1 MRDDKITAYAG
12 AVAFAIGIAL
22 PLLLAVPLG
31 WLWLWERGWTLYY
44 IGAALGISA
53 IAFGVRLW
61 VTRRLRRELADGA
74 AAADPSAVLRAPREQ
89 AAKQAV
95 EAIAAKVEPGKLA
108 SRDAILAL
116 GVETVEAVA
125 RQMHPG
131 EQDPVWKFTV
141 PEALVLVE
149 RVSQRLRPLFVES
162 IPLGDRLTIGQVI
175 KLYGWRGYI
184 DVAEKAYDIWRLVRL
199 VNPVAAATSEIRE
212 RLNKAAFEG
221 IREEAAKRLAAAF
234 VREVG
239 EAAIELYS
247 GRLRLVGEEL
257 AARVSAETKA
267 DREEGAKAVAEPL
280 RLLVAG
286 QTSAGKSSLVNA
298 LAAEVKAA
306 VDALPATRTF
316 AGYEISRAGL
326 PPVMVVDSPGLMT
339 AQDRGPLAQEA
350 DDCDLL
356 LWVVAAN
363 RADREADR
371 AGIAAIRATFA
382 ERPHRRAPPIVVVL
396 THIDRLRPLSEWS
409 PPYDVADPKTP
420 KARAIRDAMEAVA
433 GDLGVPLS
441 HVVPV
446 CLAAGA
452 VPVNIDL
459 VWARV
464 MEELP
469 AAKSAQLL
477 RLIEDA
483 APKLDW
489 KRLAG
494 QAAGAGRLI
503 MGAWTRGKG
512 PKAG

>member
-1 MRDDKITAYAG
+1 MRNDTITTYAG
-12 AVAFAIGIAL
+12 WVAIAVGVVL

-31 WLWLWERGWTLYY
+31 WLWLWERGYTLHY
-44 IGAALGISA
+44 IGAALAISL
-53 IAFGVRLW
+53 IAFAVRLW
-61 VTRRLRRELADGA
+61 VMGRLQRELAERTT
-74 AAADPSAVLRAPREQ
+74 AADPAAGLRAPREDS
-89 AAKQAV
+89 AKRAV
-95 EAIAAKVEPGKLA
+95 EAIAANVDPAKLT
-108 SRDAILAL
+108 SREAILAL

-125 RQMHPG
+125 RHIHPG
-131 EQDPVWKFTV
+131 VSDPVWKFTV

-162 IPLGDRLTIGQVI
+162 IPLGDRLTVGQVV
-175 KLYGWRGYI
+175 KLYGWRSYI

-247 GRLRLVGEEL
+247 GRLRLVGAEL
-257 AARVSAETKA
+257 AARVTNETQA
-267 DREEGAKAVAEPL
+267 DRTESAKAAAEPL

-298 LAAEVKAA
+298 LAAEAKAA
-306 VDALPATRTF
+306 VDALPATRSF
-316 AGYEISRAGL
+316 AGYELSRTGM

-339 AQDRGPLAQEA
+339 AADRAPLAQEA
-350 DDCDLL
+350 DDCDLV

-371 AGIAAIRATFA
+371 AAIAAIRTYFA

-409 PPYDVADPKTP
+409 PPYDVATPKTP
-420 KARAIRDAMEAVA
+420 KARIIRESMEVVA

-446 CLAAGA
+446 SLAPGA
-452 VPVNIDL
+452 APVNIDL

-494 QAAGAGRLI
+494 QAAGAGRLVI
-503 MGAWTRGKG
+503 GAWSRGAG

>member
-12 AVAFAIGIAL
+12 SVAFAIGIVL

-44 IGAALGISA
+44 IGTALAISA

-61 VTRRLRRELADGA
+61 VMRRLRRELSDGA
-74 AAADPSAVLRAPREQ
+74 ATTDPAAALRAPREQ
-89 AAKQAV
+89 AAKSAV
-95 EAIAAKVEPGKLA
+95 EAVAAKVEPGKLT

-247 GRLRLVGEEL
+247 GRLRLVGDEL

-267 DREEGAKAVAEPL
+267 DRAEGGKAAAEPL

-339 AQDRGPLAQEA
+339 ATDRGPLAQEA

-371 AGIAAIRATFA
+371 AGIAAIRAYFA
-382 ERPHRRAPPIVVVL
+382 ERPHRRAPPIIVVL

-420 KARAIRDAMEAVA
+420 KARTIREAMEAVA

-446 CLAAGA
+446 CLAPGT

-483 APKLDW
+483 GPRLDW

-503 MGAWTRGKG
+503 MGAWTRGAG